1 MDPKMPAAIDP
12 VLTDL
17 LAEAEADRLV
27 IVAGAGLSMAPP
39 SGVPSA
45 GALAKA
51 VRAKYQNNTGADLPP
66 EVVDDIEK
74 IACWFLGK
82 AQLRPVF
89 MRSLIDWGPFRRNPN
104 SGHLAVADFL
114 AAGIFEFAVT
124 TNVDWLVEKAA
135 ELVGERD
142 FEAAIDGKQAGIK
155 HLHRTLLK
163 LHGCIVVDREN
174 TVWCRDQLKE
184 PVLSQRVESAAK
196 WLQVA
201 LQGKT
206 IIVVG
211 FWSDWDYLNSVLEQ
225 AVVTIEPQKVY
236 LIDPA
241 EQEFLKG
248 KAPELW
254 EWASGAK
261 VKFEHVRAS
270 GAEFLNALR
279 ERYSRQFLARLL
291 NDANGTYVAKFK
303 KAAPGAPPT
312 HALAS
317 ADLYALRQ
325 DASGVTRSD
334 AVRAK
339 RPDAAMRLA
348 GATHLWLAGKG
359 AQLSGASYVLGK
371 ARIRVLQGAG
381 QVLSE
386 IKRAHEKDA
395 GPVLDAD
402 LVVCA
407 GADDDGGAPLDVVR
421 GDRPGSLV
429 RPAPAGEW
437 VTLDGAIERLGE

>member
-17 LAEAEADRLV
+17 LAEAKADRLV

-184 PVLSQRVESAAK
+184 PVLSQRNGCRSH
-196 WLQVA
+196 
-201 LQGKT
+201 
-206 IIVVG
+206 
-211 FWSDWDYLNSVLEQ
+211 F
-225 AVVTIEPQKVY
+225 
-236 LIDPA
+236 
-241 EQEFLKG
+241 
-248 KAPELW
+248 
-254 EWASGAK
+254 
-261 VKFEHVRAS
+261 
-270 GAEFLNALR
+270 R
-279 ERYSRQFLARLL
+279 ERPSSLSDSGLT
-291 NDANGTYVAKFK
+291 GT
-303 KAAPGAPPT
+303 T
-312 HALAS
+312 
-317 ADLYALRQ
+317 
-325 DASGVTRSD
+325 
-334 AVRAK
+334 
-339 RPDAAMRLA
+339 
-348 GATHLWLAGKG
+348 
-359 AQLSGASYVLGK
+359 
-371 ARIRVLQGAG
+371 
-381 QVLSE
+381 
-386 IKRAHEKDA
+386 
-395 GPVLDAD
+395 
-402 LVVCA
+402 
-407 GADDDGGAPLDVVR
+407 
-421 GDRPGSLV
+421 
-429 RPAPAGEW
+429 
-437 VTLDGAIERLGE
+437 